1 MADVEMDSWMH
12 ASYYL
17 LNHYPRSIRYRGA
30 KIISE
35 KKWAK
40 KLLGL
45 TFLAAAPSFNHTFYP
60 FFFNLPPHFQSDK
73 VFNWLHVCFCITI
86 SKNSFVL
93 ETKIIQKENILV
105 SYPGLLRI
113 PNYGSYL
120 SQIFENLHNL
130 IQKLVFK
137 RKLCSKNLIFWSK
150 YFDRETK
157 LSHLWTFYTKICFL
171 HQTRGNH
178 TFLLPK

>member
-30 KIISE
+30 NIISE

-40 KLLGL
+40 KLLGS
-45 TFLAAAPSFNHTFYP
+45 TFLAAAPSFYHTFYP
-60 FFFNLPPHFQSDK
+60 FFFNLPPHFRSDI
-73 VFNWLHVCFCITI
+73 VFNWLHVCFYITI

-93 ETKIIQKENILV
+93 KTKIIQKENILV

-130 IQKLVFK
+130 IQKLKIMFK
-137 RKLCSKNLIFWSK
+137 ESNILTKIFWS
-150 YFDRETK
+150 R
-157 LSHLWTFYTKICFL
+157 
-171 HQTRGNH
+171 N
-178 TFLLPK
+178 